1 VSDKL
6 PIRILR
12 PAVAWTFCIAL
23 GLACAAMLALGAAR
37 LAGYQ
42 TFTILSG
49 SMEPAIATGDLVV
62 DERISAQDARVGDVI
77 TFLEPGT
84 RRLVTHRLV
93 HKRIARDRAYMRT
106 RGDANNA
113 PERWSIPA
121 NGQMGRVA
129 FRVPKGGYASA
140 YVHQRD
146 LQLMLV
152 VVPAV
157 LLGILQLIRIWA
169 PGPREVRHRAPA

>member
-1 VSDKL
+1 
-6 PIRILR
+6 
-12 PAVAWTFCIAL
+12 
-23 GLACAAMLALGAAR
+23 MLALGAAR
-37 LAGYQ
+37 LAGYH

-62 DERISAQDARVGDVI
+62 DERISAADARVGDVI

-93 HKRIARDRAYMRT
+93 HKRIARGRAYMRT

-121 NGQMGRVA
+121 EGQMGRVA
-129 FRVPKGGYASA
+129 LRVPKGGYASS
-140 YVHQRD
+140 YVRQRD

-152 VVPAV
+152 VVPAI
-157 LLGILQLIRIWA
+157 LLGILQLVRIWA

>member
-1 VSDKL
+1 
-6 PIRILR
+6 
-12 PAVAWTFCIAL
+12 
-23 GLACAAMLALGAAR
+23 MLALAVAK

-62 DERISAQDARVGDVI
+62 DEPISAADARMGDVI
-77 TFLEPGT
+77 TFREPGT

-121 NGQMGRVA
+121 DGQVGRVA
-129 FRVPKGGYASA
+129 FRVPRGGYAST
-140 YVHQRD
+140 YVSRRD
-146 LQLMLV
+146 MQLVLL
-152 VVPAV
+152 VVPAL
-157 LLGILQLIRIWA
+157 LLGILELVRIWR
-169 PGPREVRHRAPA
+169 PVPREARAARPA